1 VKKQR
6 RIVIVVDFF
15 VQLWE
20 WIWLGIQ
27 YFAYFALLGVLW
39 M

>member
-1 VKKQR
+1 M
-6 RIVIVVDFF
+6 IEFF
-15 VQLWE
+15 AQIWE

-27 YFAYFALLGVLW
+27 YFAYFVLLGVLW